1 MKIAALVFALLLVP
15 CAIYVVRH
23 FRDRKARLE
32 LQQEA
37 NEYGVSEEVA
47 EFLVAARNE
56 YNFKQ
61 QSFHEKWLSNY
72 DRYDIDT
79 PAGQLVLTKGDTL
92 TVFDV
97 QTMGS
102 VCKTDSTWQ
111 WAWDNPNVPEYASRA
126 TSELKAV
133 GAKYGLGYLQEG
145 NFPLMNE
152 STPWFL
158 GGFALKVSK
167 MDAIFVARAGEME
180 YYFLIANPRVLSAD
194 QKRDLDH

>member
-15 CAIYVVRH
+15 CAIYMVRH
-23 FRDRKARLE
+23 FRERQMRRD

-37 NEYGVSEEVA
+37 DDYGVSEEVA
-47 EFLVAARNE
+47 EFLVAARDE
-56 YNFKQ
+56 YNLKQ
-61 QSFHEKWLSNY
+61 GSFHKKWLSNY

-79 PAGQLVLTKGDTL
+79 PALQLVLTKGDML

-97 QTMGS
+97 QSMGS

-133 GAKYGLGYLQEG
+133 GAKYRLGYLQEG
-145 NFPLMNE
+145 HFPLMNE
-152 STPWFL
+152 LTPWFL

-167 MDAIFVARAGEME
+167 MDAIFVAQAGEME
-180 YYFLIANPRVLSAD
+180 YYFLIANPRVRSAD
-194 QKRDLDH
+194 QKEDLH